1 MRRVNIA
8 RPQFGYD
15 ASDPEGYRAG
25 VLRCGPTLGAAATG
39 TSVYELPPGQAVCP
53 YHYEHGRDEW
63 LLVLEGR
70 PTLRGP
76 DGSSQLDPWDVAFF
90 ARGPDGAH
98 KVTNDTRETVRVL
111 MWSQTRLPTV
121 SVYPDSGKVGVF
133 TDTPEDRVVF
143 SRERGVADYY
153 EGEL

>member
-8 RPQFGYD
+8 RPNFEYD

-25 VLRCGPTLGAAATG
+25 ALRCGPALGAAVTG
-39 TSVYELPPGQAVCP
+39 TSVYELPPGQSVCP

-70 PTLRGP
+70 PTLRRPG
-76 DGSSQLDPWDVAFF
+76 GSSQLEPWDVAFF
-90 ARGPDGAH
+90 ARGPAGAH
-98 KVTNDTRETVRVL
+98 KVTNDTDETVRVL
-111 MWSQTRLPTV
+111 MWSQTGLPAV

-133 TDTPEDRVVF
+133 TDTPADRVVF
-143 SRERGVADYY
+143 SRERGTADYY